1 MTVRLTLM
9 ATIRGLA
16 TRTILLAFLP
26 VWFLSVGYV
35 GINLNRGW
43 VPHDEGILAQSA
55 ERVLH
60 GELPHRD
67 FNEPYTGGLA
77 YMDAAAFRF
86 FGVNLMVLRWVLF
99 AFFLLWVPAVFA
111 IAREFCAHWPAAG
124 VTLLSVAWSVP
135 NYPAAMP
142 SWFCLFLA
150 TFGVLFL
157 FRYLRSP
164 HPAWLL
170 LAGLCGGLSFLI
182 KSPGLFYI
190 AGVLLFLVFREQSL
204 SREIVGTQTPPRRTV
219 FYVTFLAVCL
229 FAFVTVLV
237 RMVMPRGGTPEF
249 LHLVFPAFAICG
261 LLLTR
266 ERFYA
271 FRGNR
276 SRFKQLFALTFP
288 FLAGALLPVLVFFVF
303 YFHRSSVSQLFY
315 GLFVTQLRRLVDA
328 RMSPPHWIFELGAI
342 GLALVLF
349 SKVDFGRSPS
359 IVIGWKVVA
368 GSLLLLFSHKSL
380 LVFLLVL
387 NSVRALLP
395 LFAAAAVALL
405 IWRHRNFAVGLP
417 DQRLMLLLSVAVMCS
432 LVQFPYAGPLYFCYF
447 ATLFFLAFFSWRS
460 LLPSGFTFDLV
471 TPAVFLA
478 VFAVAV
484 LRPLSLAAFEFQ
496 RLPAQPNSA
505 LLLPRATGLRVFQ
518 DQAALYDELI
528 PFLKRQSAGQPIF
541 AGPDCPE
548 IYFLADLQN
557 QTPFFFDFFAQPLE
571 YTAHLQR
578 LLDRPGFIKVA
589 VVNNDPAFSLPHRD
603 ILRALIVT
611 RFPESRKFAHFEVFW
626 RP

>member
-9 ATIRGLA
+9 ASIRGLA

-26 VWFLSVGYV
+26 VWFLSVGYLA
-35 GINLNRGW
+35 INLHRGW

-77 YMDAAAFRF
+77 YIDAAAFRF
-86 FGVNLMVLRWVLF
+86 FGENLMVLRWVLF
-99 AFFLLWVPAVFA
+99 AFFLFWVPAVFA
-111 IAREFCAHWPAAG
+111 IAREFCAPWLAAG

-150 TFGVLFL
+150 TFGVLLL

-164 HPAWLL
+164 HPVWLF
-170 LAGLCGGLSFLI
+170 LAGLCGGFSFLM
-182 KSPGLFYI
+182 KTPGVYYA
-190 AGVLLFLVFREQSL
+190 AGVLLFLVYREQSL
-204 SREIVGTQTPPRRTV
+204 SREIIGTQTQPRRSV
-219 FYVTFLAVCL
+219 VYAAFVAVCL
-229 FAFVTVLV
+229 FTFIAVLV
-237 RMVMPRGGTPEF
+237 RVVMPRGGTPEF
-249 LHLVFPAFAICG
+249 IHLVFPTLAICG
-261 LLLTR
+261 LLLSR

-271 FRGNR
+271 FRGNLA
-276 SRFKQLFALTFP
+276 RFKQLSALTIP
-288 FLAGALLPVLVFFVF
+288 FLAGALVPVLVFFAC
-303 YFHRSSVSQLFY
+303 YFQRGAVSQLFY

-342 GLALVLF
+342 SLALVLF
-349 SKVDFGRSPS
+349 SKLDFGRSPS
-359 IVIGWKVVA
+359 IAVGWKIVA

-387 NSVRALLP
+387 NSVRAMLP

-405 IWRHRNFAVGLP
+405 IWRQRNSSVGLP
-417 DQRLMLLLSVAVMCS
+417 DERLMLLLSVAVMCS

-447 ATLFFLAFFSWRS
+447 AALFFLAFLCWTS
-460 LLPSGFTFDLV
+460 LLPRRFASDLV
-471 TPAVFLA
+471 TPAIFLA
-478 VFAVAV
+478 IFAVAI
-484 LRPLSLAAFEFQ
+484 LRPLSLSAFEFQ
-496 RLPAQPNSA
+496 RLPAQPDTA
-505 LLLPRATGLRVFQ
+505 LSLPRAGGLRVFR

-528 PFLKRQSAGQPIF
+528 PFVERQSAGKPIF

-548 IYFLADLQN
+548 VYFLSGLQN
-557 QTPFFFDFFAQPLE
+557 QTPFFFDFFVSPEEYGTYLE
-571 YTAHLQR
+571 QLFE
-578 LLDRPGFIKVA
+578 RPGFIKV
-589 VVNNDPAFSLPHRD
+589 VVIDDNAAFSRRHRD
-603 ILRALIVT
+603 ILRALVST
-611 RFPESRKFAHFEVFW
+611 RFPESRKFDNFEVFW